1 MLEINGIGKQFG
13 GVQALRDVSLQCNR
27 GEIRGLIGPNGA
39 GKSSLINVISGVLT
53 PDRGSVLLEGRD
65 LAGKGPEAVARAGIS
80 RTFQNLR
87 LFASLSVAQNV
98 EVALTSARALRKAGV
113 ASFDLYTELAAFS
126 LGDRAEDAASTLAY
140 GDQRRLEILRAL
152 ALGPSVL
159 LLDEP
164 AAGMNDV
171 ESSNLADLIESIR
184 DRFGCTIIVIDHDLH
199 FIMRLC
205 ERITV
210 MEMGAVIAEGSV
222 EEVRRNPKVIETY
235 LGSMP
240 ITN

>member
-1 MLEINGIGKQFG
+1 MLEISGIEKQFG
-13 GVQALRDVSLQCNR
+13 GVRALRDVSLQCDA

-39 GKSSLINVISGVLT
+39 GKSSLINVVSGVLT
-53 PDRGSVLLEGRD
+53 PDKGKVVLAGRD
-65 LAGKGPEAVARAGIS
+65 VAGKGPEAAARAGVA

-87 LFASLSVAQNV
+87 LFASLSVAQNI
-98 EVALTSARALRKAGV
+98 EVALTSARALRPAAV
-113 ASFDLYTELAAFS
+113 AAFDLYAEMAAFA
-126 LGDRAEDAASTLAY
+126 LTERAEDAARTLSY

-152 ALGPSVL
+152 ALGPRVL

-171 ESSNLADLIESIR
+171 ESLELADLIRGIR
-184 DRFGCTIIVIDHDLH
+184 DRFSCTIIVIDHDLH

-210 MEMGAVIAEGSV
+210 MDMGAVIAEGPV
-222 EEVRRNPKVIETY
+222 DVVRRDPKVIEIY
-235 LGSMP
+235 LGSTP
-240 ITN
+240 

>member
-1 MLEINGIGKQFG
+1 MLEICGIEKQFG
-13 GVQALRDVSLQCNR
+13 GVRALRDVSLQCDI

-39 GKSSLINVISGVLT
+39 GKSSLINVVSGVLT
-53 PDRGSVLLEGRD
+53 PDKGKVVLSGRD
-65 LAGKGPEAVARAGIS
+65 VAGQGPEAAARAGIA

-87 LFASLSVAQNV
+87 LFANLSVTQNI
-98 EVALTSARALRKAGV
+98 EVALTSARSLRPAAVAG
-113 ASFDLYTELAAFS
+113 FDLYAEMAAFALS
-126 LGDRAEDAASTLAY
+126 ERAEDAARTLSY

-152 ALGPSVL
+152 ALGPSIL

-171 ESSNLADLIESIR
+171 ESLELADLIRSIR

-210 MEMGAVIAEGSV
+210 MDMGAVIAEGPV
-222 EEVRRNPKVIETY
+222 ETVRHDPKVIEIY
-235 LGSMP
+235 LGS
-240 ITN
+240 TQ